1 MSQLNIQATQVKLKN
16 FFNLYQPSI
25 EQIESLNL
33 QISTLTRSLDERTN
47 HNKILMVELEK
58 LKALLA
64 KKEDEIISFSKK
76 LIEKDSII
84 SNLNIEISKHQG
96 LKEEAKKFRQLF
108 EDKNKDFFNLTIKF
122 SEYEK
127 IIIDA
132 QVNKT

>member
-1 MSQLNIQATQVKLKN
+1 MA
-16 FFNLYQPSI
+16 
-25 EQIESLNL
+25 E
-33 QISTLTRSLDERTN
+33 LD
-47 HNKILMVELEK
+47 K
-58 LKALLA
+58 LKALLL
-64 KKEDEIISFSKK
+64 KKEEEIVSFSKK
-76 LIEKDSII
+76 LIEKDSAI

-132 QVNKT
+132 QVKKKRKKNYLVYNIFFKF